1 MQSTISLDP
10 YFHLFWE
17 KKTVFDQEME
27 FVDPNSKT
35 FKFKFHVTPNAT
47 TIFRGPIRKMFK
59 YYNLKDEVYLHMSY
73 VSLNVFLIKLFSVEG
88 IEIAYTENAASCSG
102 TAENLEDVPED
113 DSDNC
118 LIKCLTAYDVV
129 ALSLYLNASFVA
141 NAFSTSK
148 KECLLSNGNGM
159 YWQCSIRWA
168 QRARTECYLGCGWR
182 RFVTE
187 NKLCAGDRIK
197 LEVRKNEDNLIVVQ
211 KI

>member
-88 IEIAYTENAASCSG
+88 IEIAYTTNATSCSG
-102 TAENLEDVPED
+102 TAKNLEDVPED

-118 LIKCLTAYDVV
+118 LIKCLTTYDVG
-129 ALSLYLNASFVA
+129 ASSLV
-141 NAFSTSK
+141 
-148 KECLLSNGNGM
+148 
-159 YWQCSIRWA
+159 
-168 QRARTECYLGCGWR
+168 
-182 RFVTE
+182 
-187 NKLCAGDRIK
+187 
-197 LEVRKNEDNLIVVQ
+197 
-211 KI
+211 

>member
-88 IEIAYTENAASCSG
+88 IEIAYTTNATSCSG
-102 TAENLEDVPED
+102 TAKNLEDVPED

-118 LIKCLTAYDVV
+118 LIKCLTAYDVG
-129 ALSLYLNASFVA
+129 ASSLVRLIFDIFSVKNKFHTKHQMNSKSQYSF
-141 NAFSTSK
+141 FSTST
-148 KECLLSNGNGM
+148 S
-159 YWQCSIRWA
+159 
-168 QRARTECYLGCGWR
+168 
-182 RFVTE
+182 
-187 NKLCAGDRIK
+187 
-197 LEVRKNEDNLIVVQ
+197 
-211 KI
+211 